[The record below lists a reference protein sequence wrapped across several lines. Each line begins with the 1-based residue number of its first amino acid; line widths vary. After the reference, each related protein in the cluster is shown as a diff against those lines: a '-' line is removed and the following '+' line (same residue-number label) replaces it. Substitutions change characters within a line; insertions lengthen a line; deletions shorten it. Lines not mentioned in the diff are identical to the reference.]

1 MTMNFLITMKDDE
14 HHGDLSGS
22 VKVDFGL
29 SDMSFDLAILA
40 AFIEDEFLN
49 IKLGSLLEADVDP
62 NDPLNGFTD
71 GT

>member
-1 MTMNFLITMKDDE
+1 
-14 HHGDLSGS
+14 